1 MQGDAGEALVSDRF
15 PNEWVVRKLNPD
27 FGLDLH
33 VEVFERVDADSA
45 DTRGEHFYVQVKST
59 TAPRRLT
66 TQVRHRRNVAKTGR
80 DDQEEGYLVDI
91 SVVACPLETS
101 ELLTVEA
108 MGHAVPV
115 LLCLADVD
123 SGTVWYVCLNDYI
136 SKVLLPRNP
145 RYTDQDNVTIHIPA
159 WNVLDAGDPSFTYIS
174 LLARRPKLYSAFN
187 TFGYQHIELR
197 RAANSFAALLIDPDT
212 DMSQVAPDIVDMIRV
227 FVTSNLRLDI
237 WETAGAGYWS
247 PLSDVRADFERV
259 EQGLV
264 VLGQPFPQQDTMREL
279 EKVEIAFSRAVNLGR
294 MYEEL
299 VREWRLPTA
308 LATLMDDTELSKD
321 RPVAGPAYDVMG
333 AGDPD

>member
-1 MQGDAGEALVSDRF
+1 MQGDAGEALVISRF
-15 PNEWVVRKLNPD
+15 PEEWVVRKLNPD

-33 VEVFERVDADSA
+33 VEVFELVDCDSA

-59 TAPRRLT
+59 TAPRRMT
-66 TQVRHRRNVAKTGR
+66 TQVRHRGNVVKSGR
-80 DDQEEGYLVDI
+80 DEQKEGDPVDI

-108 MGHAVPV
+108 LGHAVPV
-115 LLCLADVD
+115 LLCLADVA

-145 RYTDQDNVTIHIPA
+145 RYTDQDNVTVHIPA
-159 WNVLDAGDPSFTYIS
+159 WNVLDSGDPSFTYIW

-187 TFGYQHIELR
+187 TFAYQYAELR
-197 RAANSFAALLIDPDT
+197 RAANSFGALLNDPDT
-212 DMSQVAPDIVDMIRV
+212 GMSQADPDMVDMVRV
-227 FVTSNLRLDI
+227 FVSSNLRLDI

-247 PLSDVRADFERV
+247 PLSDVRVDFERV
-259 EQGLV
+259 EQGLAVIDRALPHEDV
-264 VLGQPFPQQDTMREL
+264 VQEL
-279 EKVEIAFSRAVNLGR
+279 ERMEIAFLRAVNLGR

-308 LATLMDDTELSKD
+308 LATLMDDANLSKYPPSAD
-321 RPVAGPAYDVMG
+321 SSDDVTVA
-333 AGDPD
+333 